1 MGYKDVRQWIQK
13 VDEMGELKIV
23 ENADWHS
30 ETLSVLF
37 FKHRENTLA
46 SMFDHIRDSLAGYR
60 IPVRCFA
67 RTTKAECQQNLQR
80 SGRKNWSLRVRIF

>member
-46 SMFDHIRDSLAGYR
+46 
-60 IPVRCFA
+60 
-67 RTTKAECQQNLQR
+67 
-80 SGRKNWSLRVRIF
+80 

>member
-1 MGYKDVRQWIQK
+1 MLPPAHRGVYQLRFRLAKSVVSADLPKPKGAMGYKDVRQWIQK

-30 ETLSVLF
+30 ETLSVLS

-46 SMFDHIRDSLAGYR
+46 SMFDHIRDSLAG
-60 IPVRCFA
+60 
-67 RTTKAECQQNLQR
+67 
-80 SGRKNWSLRVRIF
+80 